1 MSLYQAIESVL
12 VPLIV
17 LVCALSVAARYMPRT
32 RERAKAALAAG
43 LGGAQARGWRA
54 RLVARLAPQAVA
66 SGCTTGCDS
75 GGCNSCGSN
84 TSGTAPAAT
93 EKPIRIVRKPQGK
106 GQG

>member
-1 MSLYQAIESVL
+1 MSLYHVVESVL

-32 RERAKAALAAG
+32 RERATAALAAS

-66 SGCTTGCDS
+66 SGCATGCDS
-75 GGCNSCGSN
+75 GGCNSCDSN
-84 TSGTAPAAT
+84 TSNAT
-93 EKPIRIVRKPQGK
+93 PLPEEKPIRIVRKPQGK
-106 GQG
+106 S